1 MEEKKLAE
9 VIETYLGCPCRYFR
23 SLKTD
28 RTIMAA
34 YKEAKKRSKTEGFV
48 PILVVVDDV
57 LLESFILNSSGDME
71 EEYDFDMA
79 KVADYRKKMLETTL
93 VSGNDLKDKLYIGK
107 VTKEEEENIYAEMLN
122 KIKIVDSI
130 RQFSGYWDYSGEKT
144 YPLLLAEV
152 PVKNPWEVFAWVPFG
167 NWNSCPDTPELMAI
181 SKYWYEKYGAF
192 PAVITK
198 DVLEYDLEKPVK
210 KEQAIQL
217 VMEHNGFCSDNISSG
232 PEYIS
237 IGEMA
242 AMLTKATKWFFWWD

>member
-107 VTKEEEENIYAEMLN
+107 VTKE
-122 KIKIVDSI
+122 
-130 RQFSGYWDYSGEKT
+130 
-144 YPLLLAEV
+144 
-152 PVKNPWEVFAWVPFG
+152 
-167 NWNSCPDTPELMAI
+167 
-181 SKYWYEKYGAF
+181 
-192 PAVITK
+192 
-198 DVLEYDLEKPVK
+198 
-210 KEQAIQL
+210 
-217 VMEHNGFCSDNISSG
+217 
-232 PEYIS
+232 
-237 IGEMA
+237 
-242 AMLTKATKWFFWWD
+242 